1 MERSAMRDLLM
12 LFGVTLAKR
21 CTKRQ
26 KRIFYSQVV
35 PFFEKLGYSVDFQKS
50 DGKLNQTANLIIG
63 NLAKSKTVVMCPY
76 DTPTASLLPYKYYP
90 FNWKNNLNQEYLNLG
105 LNFIIYVLFGGLLFY
120 FLNYFSHQNS
130 FLSISGTI
138 LLVLLVFLSYSIIGG
153 VPNSVNF
160 NKNSAS
166 LALLASI
173 AQKIKNDPGISFVL
187 LDNNASSST
196 GLKLLS
202 KNEQIKNKFLIYL
215 DCIAHGEKIAFIH
228 NQESNSE
235 TPELEKHFK
244 DLNIIDKMITEER
257 GKETNLQFFPR
268 MVHICA
274 GTIINQNFVV
284 LDTRSKK
291 DFKVD
296 IPQLEKIQEGLL
308 TYLRG

>member
-1 MERSAMRDLLM
+1 MKDLLM

-50 DGKLNQTANLIIG
+50 DGRFNQTSNLIIG
-63 NLAKSKTVVMCPY
+63 NIAKSKTVIVCPY
-76 DTPTASLLPYKYYP
+76 DTPTTTLLPYKYYP
-90 FNWKNNLNQEYLNLG
+90 FNWKNNLNQENFNLG
-105 LNFIIYVLFGGLLFY
+105 LNFVIYVLFGGLLFY

-130 FLSISGTI
+130 LLSISGTI

-153 VPNSVNF
+153 IPNPVNF

-173 AQKIKNDPGISFVL
+173 AQRISNDPSVSFVL
-187 LDNNASSST
+187 LDNNVSSST
-196 GLKLLS
+196 GLKLLT

-215 DCIAHGEKIAFIH
+215 DCVTLGDKIACIH
-228 NQESNSE
+228 NQESNSVASD
-235 TPELEKHFK
+235 LEKCLS
-244 DLNIIDKMITEER
+244 DLNIIDKMITDER
-257 GKETNLQFFPR
+257 GKDTNLQLFPR

-274 GTIINQNFVV
+274 GSVKNQHFVV
-284 LDTRSKK
+284 LGTRSKK

-296 IPQLEKIQEGLL
+296 IPQMEKIQKGLL
-308 TYLRG
+308 TYLKG